1 MCSWL
6 MRSMYQPASVVLAQ
20 RKGPFDGLGNLLKYI
35 NVTRKCDYGTV
46 DEVPLEK
53 MQPEEC

>member
-1 MCSWL
+1 

-20 RKGPFDGLGNLLKYI
+20 SKGPFDGLGNLLKYI
-35 NVTRKCDYGTV
+35 NVTTRKLDYGTV